1 MVFDNIYADT
11 NAVLKNAPIAQSVL
25 DHIKVKIIWTLEDLN

>member
-25 DHIKVKIIWTLEDLN
+25 DHIKVKNFNIGTSD

>member
-11 NAVLKNAPIAQSVL
+11 NAVLKNAPIAQSEL
-25 DHIKVKIIWTLEDLN
+25 DHIIYMI